1 MLLQMEIPLAN
12 VMFLTKVQI
21 LVFRALLMCAVSQ
34 KTASLKQY
42 AKETYFRVANSALE
56 TARMN
61 SHVIIC
67 QMLPIISSLHESKK
81 YVFHVDR
88 STKKLNTWR
97 DKP

>member
-1 MLLQMEIPLAN
+1 MLLQMEIPRAN

-56 TARMN
+56 TAHMN

>member
-1 MLLQMEIPLAN
+1 MLLQMEISLAN

-21 LVFRALLMCAVSQ
+21 LVFRALLMCAVAQ

-42 AKETYFRVANSALE
+42 AKGTYFRVANSALE
-56 TARMN
+56 TAHMN

-67 QMLPIISSLHESKK
+67 QMLSKTSSLHESKK
-81 YVFHVDR
+81 HVFHVDR
-88 STKKLNTWR
+88 STKKLNMCR